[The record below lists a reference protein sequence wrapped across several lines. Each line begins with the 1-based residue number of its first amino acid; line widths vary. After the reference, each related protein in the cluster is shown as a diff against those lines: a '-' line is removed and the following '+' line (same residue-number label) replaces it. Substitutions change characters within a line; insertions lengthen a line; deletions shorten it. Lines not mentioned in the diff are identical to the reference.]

1 MPTLILV
8 SNNNEVNGT
17 PPNNI
22 PVTPSYIE
30 PVRLFLD
37 ILLDGNFIFNYY
49 GGSLPIGYDPTGN
62 PAVVVTVKGGQ
73 THPEILLQKF
83 ALQVAVWGG
92 VNEFV
97 QSRYVSF
104 NVAEIAHG
112 INNKDGGQF
121 GTTVAC
127 VETSPGQEIV
137 DPESG
142 WSTVISTFE
151 LLARKSS

>member
-1 MPTLILV
+1 MSTVILV

-22 PVTPSYIE
+22 PVTPNYIE

-37 ILLDGNFIFNYY
+37 ILRDGGFIFNYY

-62 PAVVVTVKGGQ
+62 PAVVVTVKGGSS
-73 THPEILLQKF
+73 HSEMLLQKF
-83 ALQVAVWGG
+83 SLQVKVWGG

-97 QSRYVSF
+97 ASRYVSF
-104 NVAEIAHG
+104 NVAQIAHG
-112 INNKDGGQF
+112 VNNKNGGQF

-127 VETSPGQEIV
+127 VETAPGQEVV
-137 DPESG
+137 DPDSG
-142 WSTVISTFE
+142 WTSVISTFE
-151 LLARKSS
+151 LLARSN